1 MAASAQQQV
10 VLQHVNVTLFLKDA
24 ASLDLEPLIPIFHSW
39 ITGRTFDEMLLDVA
53 DYRHV
58 PSGPGVIVIGHEA
71 DYSVDNAGRRLGVRY
86 NRKTAVDGDNQNA
99 LLQAARA
106 ALTACQRLEE
116 EPRLGGKLRFDGQ
129 EIEVFVNDRLLAP
142 NRAETF
148 EAARADL
155 DTFAQKLFGG
165 EKYSLS
171 YDSSRDPR
179 SLFSVTLKS
188 ARPFSSGELLR
199 NLAA

>member
-1 MAASAQQQV
+1 MATSAQQQV
-10 VLQHVNVTLFLKDA
+10 TLQHVNVKLFLADA
-24 ASLDLEPLIPIFHSW
+24 AGLDLEPLIPIFHSW
-39 ITGRTFDEMLLDVA
+39 IAGRAFEEMLLDVA

-71 DYSVDNAGRRLGVRY
+71 DYSVDNAGNRLGVRY
-86 NRKTAVDGDNQNA
+86 NRKTAVDGDNRHA

-116 EPRLGGKLRFDGQ
+116 EPRFGGKLRFGGR
-129 EIEVFVNDRLLAP
+129 EIEIFINDRLLAP

-148 EAARADL
+148 EAVRGDL
-155 DTFAQKLFGG
+155 DAFARKLFGDAD
-165 EKYSLS
+165 YSLS

-188 ARPFSSGELLR
+188 SSAFSIAELLQ
-199 NLAA
+199 NLA